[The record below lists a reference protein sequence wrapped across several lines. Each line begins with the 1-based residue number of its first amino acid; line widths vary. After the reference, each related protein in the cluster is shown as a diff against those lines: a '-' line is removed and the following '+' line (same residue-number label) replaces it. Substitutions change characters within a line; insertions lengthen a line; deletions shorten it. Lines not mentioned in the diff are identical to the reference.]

1 MKWQHIGTVYISRV
15 KWFREG
21 MKEASKFIWIYYL
34 NNLILLGKIDIVM
47 QRQKWEM
54 KFQDGDTEG
63 A

>member
-1 MKWQHIGTVYISRV
+1 
-15 KWFREG
+15 

-54 KFQDGDTEG
+54 KFQEGDTEG
-63 A
+63 AWSAKKLVKE